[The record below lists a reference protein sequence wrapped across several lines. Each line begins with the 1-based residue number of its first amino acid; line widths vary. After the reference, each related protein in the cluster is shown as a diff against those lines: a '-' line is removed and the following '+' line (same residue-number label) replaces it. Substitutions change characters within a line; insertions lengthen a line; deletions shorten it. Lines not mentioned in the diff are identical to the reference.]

1 MATKKMTKREK
12 FEMIL
17 AIEEVQA
24 NEMLVQFINHELEL
38 LAKKNSSSTGE
49 KKLTA
54 RQTENIAVKEII
66 LDTLAKHG
74 KMTVTEI
81 LKKNAET
88 FEPMEMSN
96 QRLSRLLVQLKDAGL
111 VIRTEEK
118 RKAYFSLAE

>member
-1 MATKKMTKREK
+1 MTKKLTKKEK
-12 FEMIL
+12 YNMLL
-17 AIEEVQA
+17 AIEEVKT
-24 NEMLVQFINHELEL
+24 NPVLVEFINHELDL
-38 LAKKNSSSTGE
+38 LAKKNASSTGE

-66 LDTLAKHG
+66 LSTLRERG

-81 LKKNAET
+81 LKANAET

-118 RKAYFSLAE
+118 RKAYFSISE

>member
-1 MATKKMTKREK
+1 MTKKLTKK
-12 FEMIL
+12 DKYNMIL
-17 AIEEVQA
+17 SIEEVQA
-24 NEMLVQFINHELEL
+24 NPVLVEFINHELEL

-54 RQTENIAVKEII
+54 RQTENITVKEII
-66 LDTLAKHG
+66 LSTLRERG

-81 LKKNAET
+81 LKANAET

-118 RKAYFSLAE
+118 RKAYFSISE